1 MMKQFGLL
9 LVCLLMG
16 CAGQPPASIAKRSGA
31 DDPVNRLVPST
42 MDDLSPKAAT
52 IPITSTSADAIA
64 QFKKGR
70 ELFENLRQGE
80 ALEYLK
86 KAIQLD
92 NNFAQ
97 AHAYAG
103 FLMTGAE
110 ALAELDKA
118 EALASTVPEAERL
131 NILSMVADRRGDDR
145 RVAKLTTK
153 LVELLPG
160 DWRAH
165 WYKGMRGR
173 LARSAIHGQALPD
186 AAGLEEV
193 TASLRRAVELN
204 PMAGAVHNQLGYLSL
219 LRGRK
224 DEAIAAFENYIR
236 VAPNEPNA
244 YDSLGDA
251 LLAANR
257 LEEAEAQF
265 KKALEVSPRFWQS
278 WGGIAATRALRGDW
292 KGAYEALNSSTQ
304 SAVRPSDKLETKRQL
319 GWTQFTEGNVLTALD
334 TAMAAEREAKTLHH
348 PGSFTSSGLDG
359 AEFLFES
366 GRAKDALKKLDD
378 VMSQTESEI
387 VPGETLSIARRRSF
401 VIRATVEDS
410 IGRQDEVARSLSL
423 LETEAEKLP
432 DSLTTQSQVA
442 YVRGLVALSRGD
454 SKQAVSHFSMCIAQ
468 HVYCKWRQIQ
478 AFEKLGDNVGAEVA
492 TRKIVETPTRET
504 EYLYVRAKLGT
515 IPTIK
520 QVAVP

>member
-1 MMKQFGLL
+1 MMKRLGLL
-9 LVCLLMG
+9 LISLLMG
-16 CAGQPPASIAKRSGA
+16 CTGQPNASNAPRSGLA
-31 DDPVNRLVPST
+31 LLGDTTAPPTTASRPSNT
-42 MDDLSPKAAT
+42 AT
-52 IPITSTSADAIA
+52 IPITSTSADAIVH
-64 QFKKGR
+64 FEKGR

-80 ALEYLK
+80 ALEHLK
-86 KAIQLD
+86 KAILLD
-92 NNFAQ
+92 ANFAQ

-118 EALASTVPEAERL
+118 EALAGTVPEAERL

-145 RVAKLTTK
+145 KVAELTTK

-186 AAGLEEV
+186 AAGLDEV
-193 TASLRRAVELN
+193 TASLKRAVELN

-257 LEEAEAQF
+257 LEEAETQF

-278 WGGIAATRALRGDW
+278 WGGIAATRTLRGDW
-292 KGAYEALNSSTQ
+292 KGAYDALNSSTQ
-304 SAVRPSDKLETKRQL
+304 SAVRPPDKLETKSQL
-319 GWTQFTEGNVLTALD
+319 AWTQFTEGHVRSALD
-334 TAMAAEREAKTLHH
+334 TAMAAEREAKALHH

-366 GRAKDALKKLDD
+366 GRVEDALKQLDD
-378 VMSQTESEI
+378 VMSRTESET
-387 VPGETLSIARRRSF
+387 VPGETLGIARRRSL
-401 VIRATVEDS
+401 VIRATIEDR
-410 IGRQDEVARSLSL
+410 IGRQHEIARSLAQ
-423 LETEAEKLP
+423 LETEADRLP
-432 DSLTTQSQVA
+432 DSLTTKSQVA
-442 YVRGLVALSRGD
+442 YVRGLIALSRGD
-454 SKQAVSHFSMCIAQ
+454 NKQAVSHFGKCIAQ

-478 AFEKLGDNVGAEVA
+478 AFEKSGDKAGAEA
-492 TRKIVETPTRET
+492 AKRKIVDTPTRET

-515 IPTIK
+515 IPTLK
-520 QVAVP
+520 R

>member
-1 MMKQFGLL
+1 
-9 LVCLLMG
+9 
-16 CAGQPPASIAKRSGA
+16 
-31 DDPVNRLVPST
+31 
-42 MDDLSPKAAT
+42 
-52 IPITSTSADAIA
+52 
-64 QFKKGR
+64 
-70 ELFENLRQGE
+70 
-80 ALEYLK
+80 
-86 KAIQLD
+86 
-92 NNFAQ
+92 
-97 AHAYAG
+97 
-103 FLMTGAE
+103 MTGAE

-118 EALASTVPEAERL
+118 EALSGTVPKAERL

-145 RVAKLTTK
+145 RVAELTTQ

-186 AAGLEEV
+186 AAGLDEV
-193 TASLRRAVELN
+193 IASLKRAVELN

-257 LEEAEAQF
+257 LEDAEAQF

-292 KGAYEALNSSTQ
+292 KGAYDALNSSTQ
-304 SAVRPSDKLETKRQL
+304 SAVRPQTSSRLRGSWAGHSSPKDMYVPLSTQPWRQR
-319 GWTQFTEGNVLTALD
+319 G
-334 TAMAAEREAKTLHH
+334 AKALHH
-348 PGSFTSSGLDG
+348 PGSFISSGLDG

-366 GRAKDALKKLDD
+366 GSAEDALKQLDD
-378 VMSQTESEI
+378 VMSRTENET
-387 VPGETLSIARRRSF
+387 VPGETLGIARRRSL
-401 VIRATVEDS
+401 VIRATIGDG
-410 IGRQDEVARSLSL
+410 IGRQDEVARSLAL
-423 LETEAEKLP
+423 LETEADKLP

-454 SKQAVSHFSMCIAQ
+454 SKQAVSHFGRCIAQ

-478 AFEKLGDNVGAEVA
+478 AFEKSGKNL
-492 TRKIVETPTRET
+492 TRR
-504 EYLYVRAKLGT
+504 LRSARLSRLRRARPSTCTCGRCSGPFRQPKGR
-515 IPTIK
+515 
-520 QVAVP
+520 VS

>member
-1 MMKQFGLL
+1 MKKKLGLL
-9 LVCLLMG
+9 LMSLLMG
-16 CAGQPPASIAKRSGA
+16 CAGQPTAPHATRPGLAAPGDTS
-31 DDPVNRLVPST
+31 VPSRT
-42 MDDLSPKAAT
+42 AARPSKAAT
-52 IPITSTSADAIA
+52 IPITSTSAEAVV
-64 QFKKGR
+64 QFEKGR

-80 ALEYLK
+80 SLEHLK
-86 KAIQLD
+86 RAIQLD
-92 NNFAQ
+92 PNFAQ

-110 ALAELDKA
+110 ALAALDKA
-118 EALASTVPEAERL
+118 EALAGTVPEAERL

-145 RVAKLTTK
+145 KVAELTTK

-186 AAGLEEV
+186 AAGLDEV
-193 TASLRRAVELN
+193 TASLKRAVELN
-204 PMAGAVHNQLGYLSL
+204 PMAGAVQNQLGYLSL

-257 LEEAEAQF
+257 LAEAEAQF

-292 KGAYEALNSSTQ
+292 KGAYDALNSSTQ
-304 SAVRPSDKLETKRQL
+304 SAVRPPDKLETKSQL
-319 GWTQFTEGNVLTALD
+319 AWVQFTEGQARTALD
-334 TAMAAEREAKTLHH
+334 TAMAAQKEAKVLNH
-348 PGSFTSSGLDG
+348 PGTFASSGLDG
-359 AEFLFES
+359 AEFLIES
-366 GRAKDALKKLDD
+366 GKAQDALKQLDD
-378 VMSQTESEI
+378 VMSQTENDT
-387 VPGETLSIARRRSF
+387 VPGETLGIARRRSL
-401 VIRATVEDS
+401 VIRATVADG
-410 IGRQDEVARSLSL
+410 IGRQDELARSLAL
-423 LETEAEKLP
+423 LEAEAAKLP

-454 SKQAVSHFSMCIAQ
+454 SKEAVRHFDKCIAQ

-478 AFEKLGDNVGAEVA
+478 AFEKSGYKAGAEA
-492 TRKIVETPTRET
+492 AKRKIVETPTRET

-515 IPTIK
+515 IPT
-520 QVAVP
+520 ARR

>member
-1 MMKQFGLL
+1 MMKQLGLL
-9 LVCLLMG
+9 LICLLMG
-16 CAGQPPASIAKRSGA
+16 CAVQPTASNTTQSGLA
-31 DDPVNRLVPST
+31 ASGDTLIPST
-42 MDDLSPKAAT
+42 TVALQSKAAT
-52 IPITSTSADAIA
+52 IPITSTSADAIV
-64 QFKKGR
+64 QFEKGR

-80 ALEYLK
+80 ALEHLR
-86 KAIQLD
+86 KAILLD
-92 NNFAQ
+92 TNFAQ

-118 EALASTVPEAERL
+118 EALSGTVPKAERL

-145 RVAKLTTK
+145 RVAELTTQ

-186 AAGLEEV
+186 AAGLDEV
-193 TASLRRAVELN
+193 IASLKRAVELN
-204 PMAGAVHNQLGYLSL
+204 PMAGAVHNQLGYSL

-257 LEEAEAQF
+257 LEDAEAQF

-292 KGAYEALNSSTQ
+292 KGAYDALNSSTQ
-304 SAVRPSDKLETKRQL
+304 SAVRPQ
-319 GWTQFTEGNVLTALD
+319 
-334 TAMAAEREAKTLHH
+334 
-348 PGSFTSSGLDG
+348 TSSRLRGSWAG
-359 AEFLFES
+359 HS
-366 GRAKDALKKLDD
+366 SPKD
-378 VMSQTESEI
+378 MY
-387 VPGETLSIARRRSF
+387 VPLS
-401 VIRATVEDS
+401 
-410 IGRQDEVARSLSL
+410 
-423 LETEAEKLP
+423 
-432 DSLTTQSQVA
+432 TQP
-442 YVRGLVALSRGD
+442 
-454 SKQAVSHFSMCIAQ
+454 
-468 HVYCKWRQIQ
+468 WRQRGRPKRCITR
-478 AFEKLGDNVGAEVA
+478 VA
-492 TRKIVETPTRET
+492 SFPAGSMVLNSCSSRAVRKMR
-504 EYLYVRAKLGT
+504 
-515 IPTIK
+515 
-520 QVAVP
+520 